1 MIINEGIGT
10 KPIQVYKSLINLKFL
25 FSIICVIL
33 LLIIWISFDT
43 NIFAGLSM
51 IAEYDDD
58 DYQYAYKIILS
69 SLIIFTVLLFFDLVV
84 QVCGITYNFY
94 KLNVINLSLKIFE
107 TFLLAKIFETFLLAL
122 FFLDAWHYLNLFFI
136 LGITQ
141 LPCFIFE
148 IYSLIVARFST
159 FTKYNIIRNKEVK
172 SRS

>member
-10 KPIQVYKSLINLKFL
+10 KPIHVYKNLINLKFL

-33 LLIIWISFDT
+33 LLIIWVTFDT

-94 KLNVINLSLKIFE
+94 RLNIINLSL
-107 TFLLAKIFETFLLAL
+107 KIFETFLLAL

-148 IYSLIVARFST
+148 IYSLIDARFST

>member
-10 KPIQVYKSLINLKFL
+10 KPIHVYKNLINLKFL
-25 FSIICVIL
+25 FSIICVL
-33 LLIIWISFDT
+33 LILIIWVTFDT

-51 IAEYDDD
+51 IAQYNDQ
-58 DYQYAYKIILS
+58 DYKEAYIIILS

-94 KLNVINLSLKIFE
+94 KLNVINL
-107 TFLLAKIFETFLLAL
+107 FLKIFETFLLAL

-148 IYSLIVARFST
+148 IYSLLVARFST

-172 SRS
+172 SRN

>member
-10 KPIQVYKSLINLKFL
+10 KPIHVYKNLINLKFL
-25 FSIICVIL
+25 FSIICVL
-33 LLIIWISFDT
+33 LILIIWVTFDT
-43 NIFAGLSM
+43 NIFVGLSM
-51 IAEYDDD
+51 IAQYNDQ
-58 DYQYAYKIILS
+58 DYKDAYIIILS

-94 KLNVINLSLKIFE
+94 KLNVINL
-107 TFLLAKIFETFLLAL
+107 FLKIFETFLLAL

-148 IYSLIVARFST
+148 IYSLLVARFST

-172 SRS
+172 SRN

>member
-10 KPIQVYKSLINLKFL
+10 KPIHVYKNLINLKFL
-25 FSIICVIL
+25 FSIICVL
-33 LLIIWISFDT
+33 LILIIWVTFDT

-51 IAEYDDD
+51 IAQYNDQ
-58 DYQYAYKIILS
+58 DYKDAYIIILS

-94 KLNVINLSLKIFE
+94 KLNVINL
-107 TFLLAKIFETFLLAL
+107 FLKIFETFLLAL

-148 IYSLIVARFST
+148 IYSLIDARFST

>member
-10 KPIQVYKSLINLKFL
+10 KPIHVYKNLINLKFL
-25 FSIICVIL
+25 FSIICVL
-33 LLIIWISFDT
+33 LILIIWVTFDT

-51 IAEYDDD
+51 IAQYNDQ
-58 DYQYAYKIILS
+58 DYKEAYIIILS

-94 KLNVINLSLKIFE
+94 KLNVINL
-107 TFLLAKIFETFLLAL
+107 FLKIFETFLLAL

-148 IYSLIVARFST
+148 IYSLLVARFST
-159 FTKYNIIRNKEVK
+159 FKKYNIIRNKEVK
-172 SRS
+172 SRY

>member
-107 TFLLAKIFETFLLAL
+107 TFLLAP

-141 LPCFIFE
+141 LPGFIFE
-148 IYSLIVARFST
+148 IYSLIDARFST

>member
-10 KPIQVYKSLINLKFL
+10 KPIHVYKNLINLKFL

-33 LLIIWISFDT
+33 LLIIWVTFDT

-58 DYQYAYKIILS
+58 DYKYAYKIILS

-94 KLNVINLSLKIFE
+94 KLNIINLSL
-107 TFLLAKIFETFLLAL
+107 KIFETFLLAL

-148 IYSLIVARFST
+148 IYSLIDARFST

-172 SRS
+172 SRN

>member
-10 KPIQVYKSLINLKFL
+10 KPIHVYKNLINLKFL
-25 FSIICVIL
+25 FSIICVL
-33 LLIIWISFDT
+33 LILIIWVTFDT

-58 DYQYAYKIILS
+58 DYKYAYKIILS

-94 KLNVINLSLKIFE
+94 KLNIINLSL
-107 TFLLAKIFETFLLAL
+107 KIFETFLLAL

-148 IYSLIVARFST
+148 IYSLIDARFST

-172 SRS
+172 SRN

>member
-94 KLNVINLSLKIFE
+94 KLNVINL
-107 TFLLAKIFETFLLAL
+107 FLKIFETFLLAL

-148 IYSLIVARFST
+148 IYSLLVARFST

-172 SRS
+172 SRN

>member
-107 TFLLAKIFETFLLAL
+107 TFLLAL

-148 IYSLIVARFST
+148 IYSLIDARFST

-172 SRS
+172 SKS

>member
-1 MIINEGIGT
+1 MIINEGIGK

-107 TFLLAKIFETFLLAL
+107 TFLLAL

-148 IYSLIVARFST
+148 IYSLIDARFST

>member
-58 DYQYAYKIILS
+58 DYKYAYKIILS

-107 TFLLAKIFETFLLAL
+107 TFLLAL

-148 IYSLIVARFST
+148 IYSLIDARFST

-172 SRS
+172 SRN

>member
-10 KPIQVYKSLINLKFL
+10 KPIHLYKNLINLKFL

-33 LLIIWISFDT
+33 LSIIWVTFDT

-58 DYQYAYKIILS
+58 DYKYAYKIILS

-94 KLNVINLSLKIFE
+94 KLNIINLSL
-107 TFLLAKIFETFLLAL
+107 KIFETFLLAL

-148 IYSLIVARFST
+148 IYSLLVARFST

-172 SRS
+172 SRN

>member
-51 IAEYDDD
+51 IAEYDDE

-107 TFLLAKIFETFLLAL
+107 TFLLAL

-148 IYSLIVARFST
+148 IYSLIDARFST

>member
-10 KPIQVYKSLINLKFL
+10 KPIHVYKNLINLKFL
-25 FSIICVIL
+25 FSIICVL
-33 LLIIWISFDT
+33 LILIIWVTFDT

-51 IAEYDDD
+51 IAQYNDQ
-58 DYQYAYKIILS
+58 DYKDAYIIILS

-94 KLNVINLSLKIFE
+94 KLNVINL
-107 TFLLAKIFETFLLAL
+107 FLKIFETFLLAL
-122 FFLDAWHYLNLFFI
+122 FFLDASHYLNLFFI

-148 IYSLIVARFST
+148 IYSLLVARFST

-172 SRS
+172 SRN

>member
-10 KPIQVYKSLINLKFL
+10 KPIHVYKNLINLKFL
-25 FSIICVIL
+25 FSIICVL
-33 LLIIWISFDT
+33 LILIIWVTFDT
-43 NIFAGLSM
+43 NIFSGLSM
-51 IAEYDDD
+51 IAQYNDQ
-58 DYQYAYKIILS
+58 DYKDAYIIILS

-94 KLNVINLSLKIFE
+94 KLNIINLSL
-107 TFLLAKIFETFLLAL
+107 KIFETFLLAL

-148 IYSLIVARFST
+148 IYSLIDARFST

-172 SRS
+172 SRN

>member
-58 DYQYAYKIILS
+58 DYQYAYNIILS

-107 TFLLAKIFETFLLAL
+107 TFLLAL

-148 IYSLIVARFST
+148 IYSLIDARFST

>member
-107 TFLLAKIFETFLLAL
+107 TFLLAL

-148 IYSLIVARFST
+148 IYSLIDARFST